1 MAVKGKT
8 VATVAA
14 VAAAVAIGVYL
25 WRKRSGNRVAMDEKA
40 ATAVDAVSAPTR
52 AANSGVGASKTT
64 IGFPLIGARPS
75 SASTPKPNTSGD
87 APMTAAQ
94 RFIAA
99 NPSAGRTLAQANQ
112 AYSVYQSATRKVPA

>member
-25 WRKRSGNRVAMDEKA
+25 WRKRSGNRVALDTNA

-64 IGFPLIGARPS
+64 IGFPLLGRGGS
-75 SASTPKPNTSGD
+75 TTSTPKPSGSD
-87 APMTAAQ
+87 IPMTAAQ

-99 NPSAGRTLAQANQ
+99 NPSAATTLAQANQ